1 MTNADHDAKAG
12 LPDQLHILFERGLFL
27 GAFRSRDAAVRLQEA
42 RTAGGKPPPELAT
55 YQRIDEGS

>member
-1 MTNADHDAKAG
+1 
-12 LPDQLHILFERGLFL
+12 LFL

-42 RTAGGKPPPELAT
+42 RTAGGKPPPEIAT